1 MMESRR
7 TGPLRAGAEAAAGFR
22 AMRRRFHP
30 WKLAWLLVLVARPG
44 PGQDDAARRHER
56 AIDHLKK
63 TAAELSARSLS
74 DVRSLDDWKEKRPGL
89 RRELLYM
96 LGLDPLPGRSPL
108 QAEVRGVLER
118 PVYRVEKV
126 VFQSLPGL
134 FVTANLYLPA
144 KAPHPLPAVLYVCG
158 HSPHPLGAKWA
169 YQDRAAWFAEQGFA
183 CFILDT
189 LEFGEVPGLHH
200 GIHDLNL
207 WDWLSRGYTPA
218 GVEVWNAMRAIDY
231 LESRAEIDP
240 RRIGMTGISGGGAT
254 TWFTAAVDERIAAA
268 APVCSTYTLGS
279 QALHWTAAGQCDCI
293 YFHNT
298 FLRDFPVVGALIAPR
313 PLLILSGRKDG
324 DFPPD
329 GYEEVFR
336 RTKTIYDLHAGAG
349 GPPDAI
355 RNVDGDAGHSDTPLL
370 RKEAREWMRRW
381 LQGDG
386 APVAIEEI
394 PAEPRETAEAL
405 ACLGGIPAASIN
417 ERVHELLIPTAPAGT
432 WATAGE
438 WQGRRREL
446 IDGLREKVF
455 RWFPRERIPF
465 ETRVTSNDGGWS
477 ARYADFKEVIF
488 DTEPGVPIRARILKP
503 RKISKDTPLLLHVKR
518 PGDSI
523 YPYDL
528 DELLPLL
535 GRYTVVI
542 LNPRFSEHPVSAFE
556 HAEIERTASWVG
568 RTVGSMQVW
577 DILRAVEWLVAE
589 EKVPAASITVHGK
602 GSMGILALHAAL
614 LDARI
619 ERIVLRDPP
628 GSHLEGPAL
637 LNVLRVTDIPEAA
650 GAFAPRS
657 LVFVG
662 KIPAAFEPALAIY
675 ALEGRRDRVTSA
687 ASLPAALEVWKY

>member
-1 MMESRR
+1 MVVSC
-7 TGPLRAGAEAAAGFR
+7 RARCSF
-22 AMRRRFHP
+22 
-30 WKLAWLLVLVARPG
+30 LAWILVLAARPV
-44 PGQDDAARRHER
+44 PGQDDAARRH
-56 AIDHLKK
+56 AQVIDHLKR
-63 TAAELSARSLS
+63 TAAELSAASLS
-74 DVRSLDDWKEKRPGL
+74 DIRSLADWKEKRPAL

-118 PVYRVEKV
+118 PAYRVEKV

-144 KAPHPLPAVLYVCG
+144 KAPAPLPAVLYVCG

-169 YQDRAAWFAEQGFA
+169 YQDRAAWFAEHGFA
-183 CFILDT
+183 CLILDT
-189 LEFGEVPGLHH
+189 LEFAEVPGLHH

-218 GVEVWNAMRAIDY
+218 GVEVWNAMRAVDY

-254 TWFTAAVDERIAAA
+254 TWFTAAVDERIVAA

-279 QALHWTAAGQCDCI
+279 QAHHWTASGQCDCI

-336 RTKTIYDLHAGAG
+336 RTKKIYDFHAAAG

-355 RNVDGDAGHSDTPLL
+355 RNVDNDAGHSDTPLL

-381 LQGDG
+381 LQGDA
-386 APVAIEEI
+386 APVEIEEI

-405 ACLGGIPAASIN
+405 ACLAGIPAASIN
-417 ERVHELLIPTAPAGT
+417 ERVHELFIPTAPSRT
-432 WATAGE
+432 WATAE
-438 WQGRRREL
+438 AWQARRREL
-446 IDGLREKVF
+446 ISELREKVF

-465 ETRVTSNDGGWS
+465 ETRVTRNDGGWA
-477 ARYADFKEVIF
+477 ARYADFKDVIF
-488 DTEPGVPIRARILKP
+488 DAEPGVPIRARILKP
-503 RKISKDTPLLLHVKR
+503 RKISKDTPLLLQARR

-523 YPYDL
+523 YAYDL
-528 DELLPLL
+528 DELLPIL

-542 LNPRFSEHPVSAFE
+542 LNPRLSEHPVSAFE

-568 RTVGSMQVW
+568 RTVASMHVW

-589 EKVPAASITVHGK
+589 EKVPASSITVHGK
-602 GSMGILALHAAL
+602 GSMGILALYAGL
-614 LDARI
+614 LDERI
-619 ERIVLRDPP
+619 ERVVLRDPP
-628 GSHLEGPAL
+628 GSHVEGPAL

-650 GAFAPRS
+650 GAFAR
-657 LVFVG
+657 
-662 KIPAAFEPALAIY
+662 
-675 ALEGRRDRVTSA
+675 A
-687 ASLPAALEVWKY
+687 ASSSRGRSRRPSSRPLRSTRSRA